1 MKTAPTLHTERLILR
16 SFTLEDAP
24 DVQRS
29 AGDRDVSS
37 TLTSV
42 PYPYEDGMAEEWFR
56 FCHDSF
62 EKGKG
67 VHFAIALITDKSF
80 IGTIGL
86 EQLDRKHEKG
96 ELGYWLGKP
105 YWNRGYATEAA
116 RAVVAYGF
124 EVLKLN
130 RIYAYYYTRNPA
142 SGRVLEK
149 IGMHT
154 EGCLRQHIKKDG
166 NFEDVIACSIL
177 KADFDLGQP
186 LQSRTASGKSQE

>member
-16 SFTLEDAP
+16 SFTLQDAP
-24 DVQRS
+24 DVQRF
-29 AGDRDVSS
+29 AGDREVSS
-37 TLTSV
+37 TLSAV
-42 PYPYEDGMAEEWFR
+42 PYPYEEGMAEEWIR
-56 FCHDSF
+56 FCYDAF
-62 EKGKG
+62 EKETS
-67 VHFAIALITDKSF
+67 VHFAIALITDKHF
-80 IGTIGL
+80 IGTISL
-86 EQLDRKHEKG
+86 EKLDRKHEKG

-130 RIYAYYYTRNPA
+130 RIYASYYTRNPA

-149 IGMHT
+149 IGMQT
-154 EGCLRQHIKKDG
+154 EGCLRQNMKKDG

-177 KADFDLGQP
+177 KADFDL
-186 LQSRTASGKSQE
+186 LQ

>member
-67 VHFAIALITDKSF
+67 VHFAIALITDNHF
-80 IGTIGL
+80 IGTISL
-86 EQLDRKHEKG
+86 EKLDRKHEKG
-96 ELGYWLGKP
+96 ELGYWLGKL
-105 YWNRGYATEAA
+105 YWNQGYATEAA

-142 SGRVLEK
+142 SARVLEK

-154 EGCLRQHIKKDG
+154 EGHLRQHIKKDG
-166 NFEDVIACSIL
+166 NFEDVVACSIL
-177 KADFDLGQP
+177 KADFDLLQP

>member
-16 SFTLEDAP
+16 SFTLEDVQ
-24 DVQRS
+24 DVQRL
-29 AGDRDVSS
+29 AGDRDVTS

-62 EKGKG
+62 ENGKG
-67 VHFAIALITDKSF
+67 VHFAIALRTDKHF

-105 YWNRGYATEAA
+105 Y
-116 RAVVAYGF
+116 
-124 EVLKLN
+124 
-130 RIYAYYYTRNPA
+130 
-142 SGRVLEK
+142 
-149 IGMHT
+149 
-154 EGCLRQHIKKDG
+154 
-166 NFEDVIACSIL
+166 
-177 KADFDLGQP
+177 
-186 LQSRTASGKSQE
+186 